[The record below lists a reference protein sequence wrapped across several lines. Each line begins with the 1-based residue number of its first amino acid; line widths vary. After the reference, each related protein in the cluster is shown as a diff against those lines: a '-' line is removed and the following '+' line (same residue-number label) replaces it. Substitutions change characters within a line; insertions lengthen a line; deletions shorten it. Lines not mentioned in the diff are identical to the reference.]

1 MNRVIGRLTGATFL
15 AVFSAATAWG
25 QQPNA
30 QQRAPMDLTGYWVS
44 VVTEDWRW
52 RMLTPPPGDYA
63 SVPMTPEAREVAD
76 GWDRDADARDGNA
89 CRPYG
94 AGGILRVP
102 GRLRISWL
110 DPDTLQIE
118 TDAGSQTRRF
128 HFEEFER
135 VAEPDWQGNSVA
147 EWEMTGRGAATGGNL
162 KVVTTGFKAGYLR
175 WNGVPYSEQAV
186 VTEYFDRYATFDQE
200 WITVTTVVEDPAY
213 LTAPFIVSSDFRG
226 EPDGSG
232 WNPTP
237 CVTDPPVI
245 GEAN

>member
-1 MNRVIGRLTGATFL
+1 
-15 AVFSAATAWG
+15 
-25 QQPNA
+25 
-30 QQRAPMDLTGYWVS
+30 MDLTGYWVS

-76 GWDRDADARDGNA
+76 RWDRDADARDGNA

-94 AGGILRVP
+94 AGGIMRVP

-128 HFEEFER
+128 RFAQFEP

-147 EWEMTGRGAATGGNL
+147 EWETTGPGPAATGGNL
-162 KVVTTGFKAGYLR
+162 KVATTGFKAGYLR

-200 WITVTTVVEDPAY
+200 WITVTTVVEDPTY
-213 LTAPFIVSSDFRG
+213 LTAPFIVSSDFRR

-237 CVTDPPVI
+237 CVTDPPVT